1 MSSVSVRPGK
11 GGMIHV
17 DFCWTLCYL
26 LVIVVGVY
34 GGLVLLITGCF
45 AVPSITITILFYELE
60 NYRLLTSCA
69 SNMSGFCD

>member
-1 MSSVSVRPGK
+1 M
-11 GGMIHV
+11 
-17 DFCWTLCYL
+17 L

-34 GGLVLLITGCF
+34 GGPVLLITGCF

-69 SNMSGFCD
+69 SNMNGFCD